1 MKTKIAMAIDD
12 VLTERI
18 RALLRQR
25 LPADAI
31 TEKHLFGGL
40 AFMVRGHMCVTVS
53 GREGTAI
60 MLRIGKDAHD
70 AALREN
76 GVRTT
81 IMRGREY
88 RGYIDLDIK
97 ALPRLDYWVEKALA
111 YNSTLKE
118 KPLK

>member
-1 MKTKIAMAIDD
+1 MQAKLTMAIDD
-12 VLTERI
+12 ALAERI

-31 TEKHLFGGL
+31 TEKPLFGGL

-53 GREGTAI
+53 GRKGTAV

-88 RGYIDLDIK
+88 RGYIDLDTQ
-97 ALPRLDYWVEKALA
+97 ALPRLAYWVEQALA
-111 YNSTLKE
+111 YNRTLKE
-118 KPLK
+118 KL